1 MLTKVQSNC
10 GGMGSALAVITLFK
24 SSVSSAKLCMCNLKH
39 VLQSN
44 CSLEIFCIN
53 CHILAATKNREKNVA
68 MEWLIR
74 VIGDFLISSYLIEV
88 LDLSV
93 VGGFLIGSYLNQ
105 KKDQS

>member
-44 CSLEIFCIN
+44 CSLEIFCSN
-53 CHILAATKNREKNVA
+53 CHFLAATKNSAKKVA
-68 MEWLIR
+68 SNWLI
-74 VIGDFLISSYLIEV
+74 
-88 LDLSV
+88 
-93 VGGFLIGSYLNQ
+93 
-105 KKDQS
+105 

>member
-1 MLTKVQSNC
+1 MLTNVQ
-10 GGMGSALAVITLFK
+10 MGSALAVITLFK
-24 SSVSSAKLCMCNLKH
+24 SSFSSAKLCTCNLKH
-39 VLQSN
+39 DLQMN
-44 CSLEIFCIN
+44 RFLEIFCST
-53 CHILAATKNREKNVA
+53 CHFLAATKNMEKNVA

-105 KKDQS
+105 KKEKS